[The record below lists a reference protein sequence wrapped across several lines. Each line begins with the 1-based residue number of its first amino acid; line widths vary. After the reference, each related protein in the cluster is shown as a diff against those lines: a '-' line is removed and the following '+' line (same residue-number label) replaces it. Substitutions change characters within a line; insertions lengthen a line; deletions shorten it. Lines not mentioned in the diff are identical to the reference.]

1 MINSRLF
8 TLLEVYEQGS
18 ITKAATKLNLTQPAV
33 SQHIRYLEQ
42 EYNVKLFVRG
52 DKELKVT
59 EEGEIF
65 VKYAKRIKTLEQNLI
80 QAVKDRKRNVRHLTI
95 GVTQSLELGLS
106 TTLFTEYC
114 KENPKTHITI
124 ISDTINNL
132 YLKLKTYEL
141 DLILI
146 DGKIS
151 DNNFNS
157 VLLDTDYLVLAV
169 SNDNP
174 LAQKSVVTL
183 NDLKKENLILRL
195 PGAGTRS
202 LFEANLNSNNESIDS
217 FNVILEVDNISIIK
231 ELVQNN
237 FGVSVLAHNTCL
249 NELRK
254 NKFQA
259 IPVENLSITRE
270 INLVYH
276 QDFEYTDVLD
286 DLTKLY
292 RKIDNNSHLLE
303 KNKPTT

>member
-1 MINSRLF
+1 MINARLY

-18 ITKAATKLNLTQPAV
+18 ITKAAAKLNLTQPAV

-65 VKYAKRIKTLEQNLI
+65 VKYAKRIKALEQNLI
-80 QAVKDRKRNVRHLTI
+80 QAVKDRKRNIRHLTI

-141 DLILI
+141 DIILI

-157 VLLDTDYLVLAV
+157 ILLDTDYLVLAV

-174 LAQKSVVTL
+174 LSQKSVVTL
-183 NDLKKENLILRL
+183 SDLKKENLILRL

-237 FGVSVLAHNTCL
+237 FGVSILAHNTCL

-254 NKFQA
+254 NKFQV

-292 RKIDNNSHLLE
+292 RKIDNNSRFLE
-303 KNKPTT
+303 KK